1 MMPDLPIEECW
12 ISNAAPNLKFRSALE
27 FRSPRESFLY
37 DIEQCDRGQR
47 ASVEHRIK
55 KMNVPAFSP
64 PDAGGFL
71 SSELAASQG
80 H

>member
-1 MMPDLPIEECW
+1 
-12 ISNAAPNLKFRSALE
+12 LKFRSASK
-27 FRSPRESFLY
+27 FRSSLTSFLY
-37 DIEQCDRGQR
+37 GIEQCDRGQR
-47 ASVEHRIK
+47 ASVEHRTK
-55 KMNVPAFSP
+55 KMNLPAFSP